1 MFIGNFSPNGA
12 NAMRTILQGRYPDNW
27 EMEQLSDKRMQVG
40 HTRRTFLRMAAVCAP
55 LQALPRATHAAE
67 IVRWPTRQAPVPLD
81 AVDLSGRSWNLP
93 ALRGRGVLL
102 NFWASWCEPCRAEM
116 PTLQQRAD
124 FYGDDR
130 LSVLALNFKEAPAV
144 AARFAARTQLKLPV
158 LLDPSGDNARR
169 WQVKVFPTTILFGSD
184 GHPRWRVR
192 GEMDWTSQEAGR
204 LVEGLFS

>member
-1 MFIGNFSPNGA
+1 
-12 NAMRTILQGRYPDNW
+12 
-27 EMEQLSDKRMQVG
+27 MEQPPDKDMTVG
-40 HTRRTFLRMAAVCAP
+40 HTRRTFLRVAAVGVSF
-55 LQALPRATHAAE
+55 QVITRAARAAD
-67 IVRWPTRQAPVPLD
+67 IVRWPARQAAAPLD
-81 AVDLSGRSWNLP
+81 AVDLSGRAWNLP
-93 ALRGRGVLL
+93 ALRGRAVLL

-116 PTLQQRAD
+116 PTLQQLAD

-130 LSVLALNFKEAPAV
+130 LAVLALNFKEAPAV

-169 WQVKVFPTTILFGSD
+169 WQVKVFPTTILIGSD
-184 GHPRWRVR
+184 GRPRWRVR